1 VAAITVDHV
10 AKTFG
15 PHRAIDDLSLIV
27 ADGELLVLLGPSGC
41 GKTTT
46 MNCIAGLE
54 MPSAG
59 RILFDGAD
67 VTGMPPHQ
75 RNVAMVFQASTL
87 YPHLTARNN
96 IAMSLRFA
104 GISRSDVR
112 ARVAEAAAT
121 VDVTA
126 LLDKYPGQLSGGE
139 RQRVATAKAIVRHPS
154 VFLLDEPL
162 ASLDAALRLGL
173 RAELVNLQKRLGTT
187 MIFVTHDQTE
197 AMTMGDRIAIMRSGR
212 LEQIGPPD
220 EIYARPETGFV
231 AAFVGSPPMNLI
243 HGVVIDEAGQRVFT
257 AAGVRIAL
265 GAADKVS
272 SGQQVV
278 LGVRPEHL
286 AVADPSAT
294 ATISAKVFAVEHLG
308 RESILIADG
317 ADGGRF
323 RAMLA
328 PGVRQRVGE
337 PVGLVVRDGAT
348 LHLFDDGAPGQ
359 PLIARLNT

>member
-1 VAAITVDHV
+1 
-10 AKTFG
+10 
-15 PHRAIDDLSLIV
+15 
-27 ADGELLVLLGPSGC
+27 
-41 GKTTT
+41 
-46 MNCIAGLE
+46 

-104 GISRSDVR
+104 GISRHDVR
-112 ARVAEAAAT
+112 NRVEEAAAT

-162 ASLDAALRLGL
+162 ASLDAALRLTL

-212 LEQIGPPD
+212 LEQIGAPD

-231 AAFVGSPPMNLI
+231 AAFIGSPPMNLI
-243 HGVVIDEAGQRVFT
+243 HGVVIDEAGRRVFT
-257 AAGVRIAL
+257 AAVSHSSRRSRQGEQR
-265 GAADKVS
+265 AA
-272 SGQQVV
+272 GCA
-278 LGVRPEHL
+278 RR
-286 AVADPSAT
+286 
-294 ATISAKVFAVEHLG
+294 G
-308 RESILIADG
+308 RSILRRRSVGNRHDLG
-317 ADGGRF
+317 EGLCR
-323 RAMLA
+323 RAPRPRVDPDRRRCRWRA
-328 PGVRQRVGE
+328 ASRHACAGVSRRVGE

-359 PLIARLNT
+359 PLIARLQR

>member
-1 VAAITVDHV
+1 MAAITVDHV

-121 VDVTA
+121 VDVTP

-212 LEQIGPPD
+212 LEQIGTPD
-220 EIYARPETGFV
+220 EIYARPDTGFV
-231 AAFVGSPPMNLI
+231 AAFIGSPPMKSHPRRRDRRGGPARL
-243 HGVVIDEAGQRVFT
+243 HRRGCSHSSRRGRQGEQR
-257 AAGVRIAL
+257 AAGRARDTAGASCHRRYTGNCRDL
-265 GAADKVS
+265 G
-272 SGQQVV
+272 
-278 LGVRPEHL
+278 E
-286 AVADPSAT
+286 
-294 ATISAKVFAVEHLG
+294 
-308 RESILIADG
+308 
-317 ADGGRF
+317 
-323 RAMLA
+323 
-328 PGVRQRVGE
+328 
-337 PVGLVVRDGAT
+337 GLCR
-348 LHLFDDGAPGQ
+348 
-359 PLIARLNT
+359 

>member
-1 VAAITVDHV
+1 VAAITVDRV

-15 PHRAIDDLSLIV
+15 PHRAIDDLSLTV
-27 ADGELLVLLGPSGC
+27 ANGELLVLLGPSGC

-54 MPSAG
+54 MPSTG
-59 RILFDGAD
+59 RILFDGND
-67 VTGMPPHQ
+67 VTVMPPHQ

-87 YPHLTARNN
+87 YPHLTAREN

-104 GISRSDVR
+104 GMSRHDVR
-112 ARVAEAAAT
+112 NRVEEAAAT
-121 VDVTA
+121 VDATA
-126 LLDKYPGQLSGGE
+126 LLDKHPGQLSGGE

-162 ASLDAALRLGL
+162 ASLDAALRLTL

-197 AMTMGDRIAIMRSGR
+197 AMTMGDRIAIMRSGH
-212 LEQIGPPD
+212 LEQVGAPD

-231 AAFVGSPPMNLI
+231 AAFIGSPPMNLI
-243 HGVVIDEAGQRVFT
+243 HGVILEEGGERMFT
-257 AAGVRIAL
+257 AAGVRIRL
-265 GAADKVS
+265 READKVS
-272 SGQQVV
+272 PGKEVV

-286 AVADPSAT
+286 AVADTSET
-294 ATISAKVFAVEHLG
+294 AAISAKVFAVEHLG
-308 RESILIADG
+308 RESILIADS
-317 ADGGRF
+317 ADGTRL

-328 PGVRQRVGE
+328 PGVGQRVDE
-337 PVGLVVRDGAT
+337 SVGFVVRDGAT
-348 LHLFDDGAPGQ
+348 LHLFDNGLPGQ
-359 PLIARLNT
+359 PLIARLHR